1 MFDRPDTNIGSATF
15 ETVHSADL
23 SRDLTEGTVYL
34 RGLDISPEHRGE
46 GYDSETYRDFE
57 RHMIRLRV
65 REIILVPRDSRM
77 REFWR
82 REGFKTKETLP
93 NGQELWSKTLRL

>member
-23 SRDLTEGTVYL
+23 SRDLTKGTVYL
-34 RGLDISPEHRGE
+34 RGLDISPEHSGE
-46 GYDSETYRDFE
+46 GNDSETYRDFE

-65 REIILVPRDSRM
+65 REIIWFRGIQDERNADKRPRALV
-77 REFWR
+77 
-82 REGFKTKETLP
+82 
-93 NGQELWSKTLRL
+93 